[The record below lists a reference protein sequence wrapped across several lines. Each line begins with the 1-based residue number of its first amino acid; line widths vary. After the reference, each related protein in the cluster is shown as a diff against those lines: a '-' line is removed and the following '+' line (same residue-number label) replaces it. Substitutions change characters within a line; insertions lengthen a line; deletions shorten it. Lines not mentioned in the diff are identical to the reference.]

1 MTCQVCNQKPA
12 TIMVKKII
20 NGEQTEM
27 RLCESCAKSQLSGVT
42 SMFNFSDLFGSFKP
56 LNHHIGGVTTEFSE
70 ENTSACPDC
79 GLDLATLKKTGK
91 VGCGKCYETF
101 SAYMEPFIKGIH
113 GKTVH
118 TGKIARVISSE
129 EEGETINTSR
139 EISRIRKQL
148 EEAVRNENYELAAE
162 YRDLIHTLT
171 TKGEEI
177 ND

>member
-1 MTCQVCNQKPA
+1 MTCQVCNSKPA

-27 RLCESCAKSQLSGVT
+27 RLCESCAKSQLAGVT
-42 SMFNFSDLFGSFKP
+42 SMFNFSDLFGSFQP
-56 LNHHIGGVTTEFSE
+56 LNHHITDATKEFADEKNLS
-70 ENTSACPDC
+70 CPDC
-79 GLDLATLKKTGK
+79 GMDLATLKKTAK

-118 TGKIARVISSE
+118 TGKIARQRVSE
-129 EEGETINTSR
+129 DEGEYLNTTR

-148 EEAVRNENYELAAE
+148 EEAVKSENYELAAE
-162 YRDLIHTLT
+162 YRDLIQALT
-171 TKGEEI
+171 TKGDEL